1 MKTTQS
7 YLTLSSTPVVSIFE
21 KGTPNASPLLTW
33 ENMFENTKETIKER
47 KNEISPSGKST
58 IHKDPIE
65 FSCPLNQPSPF
76 QFNNR
81 LRYGFR
87 QYLNGDKSA

>member
-47 KNEISPSGKST
+47 KSEISP
-58 IHKDPIE
+58 
-65 FSCPLNQPSPF
+65 
-76 QFNNR
+76 
-81 LRYGFR
+81 
-87 QYLNGDKSA
+87 